1 MPGTQQSS
9 NLSLNMRVHLNRLKR
24 ILRESDEKYLF
35 PCIEDLV
42 TNGLNSARFSSE
54 DHRPSRQDITQYL
67 AAWFRH
73 IGICADDCRDW
84 MIEYC
89 VDLLS
94 TISCSSNSQIRHS
107 TKSNIKYI
115 YKSDVSF
122 ECGCE
127 NNIFKASCDRNCP
140 VYEEMSDKY
149 KERKAREAKRSY
161 EPEPIH
167 HEEQIETL
175 SVKQKYRDQFE
186 KALEVVQDQIKKGLA
201 IPDIVVLLNDRGF
214 KTRTGR
220 KWTYSVLQ
228 TEAKGHHF
236 EPEPKD
242 NEVGLQRFSIKDKYS
257 AQFEKA
263 LEIAINHV
271 EKGVSKQHIITLLND
286 RGFKTRTGRKW
297 TYSILQSELKKC
309 HLCG

>member
-1 MPGTQQSS
+1 
-9 NLSLNMRVHLNRLKR
+9 MRVHLNRLKR

-67 AAWFRH
+67 AAWLRH
-73 IGICADDCRDW
+73 IGISADDCRDW

-89 VDLLS
+89 VDVLS
-94 TISCSSNSQIRHS
+94 TISSSSNSQIRHS

-149 KERKAREAKRSY
+149 KERKAREAERSY

-167 HEEQIETL
+167 HEEQIKTL
-175 SVKQKYRDQFE
+175 SVKQKYRAQFE
-186 KALEVVQDQIKKGLA
+186 KALEVVQEHVKKGVSKQ
-201 IPDIVVLLNDRGF
+201 DIVTFLNDRGF

-220 KWTYSVLQ
+220 
-228 TEAKGHHF
+228 
-236 EPEPKD
+236 
-242 NEVGLQRFSIKDKYS
+242 N
-257 AQFEKA
+257 
-263 LEIAINHV
+263 
-271 EKGVSKQHIITLLND
+271 
-286 RGFKTRTGRKW
+286 W
-297 TYSILQSELKKC
+297 TYSILQSELKKWPD
-309 HLCG
+309 LKY

>member
-1 MPGTQQSS
+1 
-9 NLSLNMRVHLNRLKR
+9 MRVHLNRLKR

-161 EPEPIH
+161 EPERQPKH
-167 HEEQIETL
+167 CGVGIEGL
-175 SVKQKYRDQFE
+175 SVKETYRAQFE
-186 KALEVVQDQIKKGLA
+186 KALEIVQDHVKKGVSKE
-201 IPDIVVLLNDRGF
+201 DIVSLLNDRGF

-220 KWTYSVLQ
+220 
-228 TEAKGHHF
+228 
-236 EPEPKD
+236 
-242 NEVGLQRFSIKDKYS
+242 N
-257 AQFEKA
+257 
-263 LEIAINHV
+263 
-271 EKGVSKQHIITLLND
+271 
-286 RGFKTRTGRKW
+286 W
-297 TYSILQSELKKC
+297 TYSILQSELKKWPD
-309 HLCG
+309 LKY